1 MTLATEWLGTVR
13 YGEALA
19 LQEQAVIDRRAGRTG
34 DRLLLLEHPAVVTLG
49 RNSHEEHLLTPRAEL
64 RARGVDVHEIPRGG
78 DVTYHGPGQLVGYLI
93 LDLEP
98 RGRDVD
104 RLLRSIEAA
113 LVDAAGELGLAAGT
127 LSGMTGVFMRGSEQ
141 TESKPTGR
149 VPARKLASIGLG
161 LRQWVS
167 WHGFALNVSVDPADF
182 GDIVPCGLHGVEMT
196 SVAAELGA
204 RTPAELGSLARHAV
218 ERACTEHLG

>member
-13 YGEALA
+13 YGEAFA

-49 RNSHEEHLLTPRAEL
+49 RNSHEAHLLTPRAEL
-64 RARGVDVHEIPRGG
+64 EARGVDVHEIPRGG

-113 LVDAAGELGLAAGT
+113 LVGAAGELGLAAGT
-127 LSGMTGVFMRGSEQ
+127 LSGMTGVFMQGSA
-141 TESKPTGR
+141 P
-149 VPARKLASIGLG
+149 PRKLASIGLG

-167 WHGFALNVSVDPADF
+167 WHGFALNVSVDPAGF

-204 RTPAELGSLARHAV
+204 DAPADLAARARRAV
-218 ERACTEHLG
+218 ERACTEQLG

>member
-1 MTLATEWLGTVR
+1 MTLVTEWLGTVR
-13 YGEALA
+13 YAEALA

-49 RNSHEEHLLTPRAEL
+49 RNSHEAHLLTPRAEL
-64 RARGVDVHEIPRGG
+64 EARGVDVHEIPRGG

-113 LVDAAGELGLAAGT
+113 IVDAAHELGLVAGT
-127 LSGMTGVFMRGSEQ
+127 LSGMTGVFMKGSEQ
-141 TESKPTGR
+141 PGR
-149 VPARKLASIGLG
+149 VPPRKLASIGLG

-167 WHGFALNVSVDPADF
+167 WHGFALNVSVDLADF

-196 SVAAELGA
+196 SVAAELGVDAPADLGA
-204 RTPAELGSLARHAV
+204 RARHAV